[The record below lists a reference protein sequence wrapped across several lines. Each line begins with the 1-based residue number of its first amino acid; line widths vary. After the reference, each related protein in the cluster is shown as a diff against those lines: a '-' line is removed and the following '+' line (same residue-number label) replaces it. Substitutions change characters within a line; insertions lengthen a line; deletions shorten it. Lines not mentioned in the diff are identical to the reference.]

1 MPNLDNHMDEL
12 FQKAAENYP
21 LKTNIGNFD
30 DLTPF
35 IGGETATATVKPAV
49 SKGKRKTALLLL
61 AFLIT
66 VFTIGTTFLITN
78 NIGSKTVNEK
88 ATVLNKPNSPVQN
101 NTAPEANINIAA
113 PVAAEVLTENTG
125 SSSATI
131 YQKNKLASYTKGNMI
146 TNIISPVADTDEDS
160 EKKNDQPGTVKKIE
174 NNATAENINQQQVN
188 NDTVKTEAKK
198 DKIDKRKELTV
209 DEAKTAD
216 KKDKKDK
223 SRNKPGIYYGIAAG
237 VELNEVKGQHMTKAG
252 LTGGVILGLQ
262 INKKIAVETGV
273 QLSQK
278 KYYSDGKYFKPKS
291 GSMPANMTVN
301 SLESTSTLI
310 EIPVSVKYN
319 FSKKKNT
326 LYAKAGVSSYIMT
339 KESNKYQA
347 VVSGQQQEVN
357 STYKAN
363 HGYLA
368 SDVRISAGYQHSV
381 SKKLNMRIEPYIQI
395 PLKGIGIGTLPVT
408 AAGLQI
414 VLTRN

>member
-1 MPNLDNHMDEL
+1 
-12 FQKAAENYP
+12 
-21 LKTNIGNFD
+21 
-30 DLTPF
+30 
-35 IGGETATATVKPAV
+35 
-49 SKGKRKTALLLL
+49 
-61 AFLIT
+61 
-66 VFTIGTTFLITN
+66 
-78 NIGSKTVNEK
+78 
-88 ATVLNKPNSPVQN
+88 
-101 NTAPEANINIAA
+101 
-113 PVAAEVLTENTG
+113 
-125 SSSATI
+125 
-131 YQKNKLASYTKGNMI
+131 MI

-198 DKIDKRKELTV
+198 DKIDKSKELTV